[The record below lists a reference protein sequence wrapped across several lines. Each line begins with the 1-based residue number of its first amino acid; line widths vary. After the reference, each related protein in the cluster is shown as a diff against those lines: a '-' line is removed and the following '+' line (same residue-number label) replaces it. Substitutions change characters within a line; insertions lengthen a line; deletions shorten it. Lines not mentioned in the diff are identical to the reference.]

1 MHSQRYSL
9 LNKSSSQTFNDK
21 VNLIYEYN
29 KQSPLFVRVANSEIE
44 KNNIEK
50 AVEILNDGLSLYSNY
65 PVAHILLGKALMLM
79 GKYKESLDSFR
90 KGSDLVNSH
99 KTYEYYLQEVENLK
113 KQRTLFESSHSPG
126 FIYGTEAKEGHEK
139 KISLENEL
147 SSFDSMDDR
156 KESSVSSGAG
166 GDSIVSET
174 LANIYI
180 TQGEFKEA
188 LSIFERLLKKN
199 PQKQEYYSQ
208 KISELK
214 AKLE

>member
-1 MHSQRYSL
+1 M
-9 LNKSSSQTFNDK
+9 NKSSSQTFNDK

-50 AVEILNDGLSLYSNY
+50 AVEILNDGLSSYPNY

-79 GKYKESLDSFR
+79 GKYRESLDSFR
-90 KGSDLVNSH
+90 RGSDLVNSH
-99 KTYEYYLQEVENLK
+99 KVYEYYLQEVENLK
-113 KQRTLFESSHSPG
+113 KQRALFESSHKPG
-126 FIYGTEAKEGHEK
+126 FIEGTEVKEGHEK
-139 KISLENEL
+139 KINLENEL
-147 SSFDSMDDR
+147 SSFDSMDE
-156 KESSVSSGAG
+156 KKKSSLSSGAG

-188 LSIFERLLKKN
+188 ISIFERLLKKN

-208 KISELK
+208 KINELK

>member
-1 MHSQRYSL
+1 M
-9 LNKSSSQTFNDK
+9 NKSSTQTFNDK

-29 KQSPLFVRVANSEIE
+29 KKSPLFVRVANSEIE

-50 AVEILNDGLSLYSNY
+50 AVEILNDGLSLYPNY

-79 GKYKESLDSFR
+79 GKYKESLDSFHR
-90 KGSDLVNSH
+90 GSDLVNSH
-99 KTYEYYLQEVENLK
+99 KVYEYYMQEVENLK
-113 KQRTLFESSHSPG
+113 KQRALFESSHRPG
-126 FIYGTEAKEGHEK
+126 FIEGAEHNEEHEK
-139 KISLENEL
+139 RSSLEDEI
-147 SSFDSMDDR
+147 SSFVSMDD
-156 KESSVSSGAG
+156 KKKSSVSSGG
-166 GDSIVSET
+166 SGDSIVSET

-188 LSIFERLLKKN
+188 LNIFERLLNKN
-199 PQKQEYYSQ
+199 PQKKEYYLQ